1 MPVCLPRFARRLIV
15 ASTLAAVWMGGV
27 STLAQNPPDE
37 KKDEKKNEK
46 PKITIRATPPLS
58 FTPAKV
64 RVAVDLTGGDDDYED
79 FYCVTAEW
87 EWGDGTRSEK
97 TSDCEP
103 YQAGKSEITRRYTA
117 EHTYHFPEDYRID
130 FRLKRKNKTV
140 ASVRTTVKIRP
151 GSAGPFESP
160 GR

>member
-1 MPVCLPRFARRLIV
+1 MSVCLPRLARLLIV
-15 ASTLAAVWMGGV
+15 ACALAAVGMTGV
-27 STLAQNPPDE
+27 PTRAQKPE
-37 KKDEKKNEK
+37 EQKKPEK
-46 PKITIRATPPLS
+46 PKLTIRAAPPLS

-64 RVAVDLTGGDDDYED
+64 RAAVDLTGGDDDYED

-103 YQAGKSEITRRYTA
+103 YQAGKSEITRRYSA
-117 EHTYHFPEDYRID
+117 EHTYNFPEDYRID
-130 FRLKRKNKTV
+130 FRLKRKNRTV
-140 ASVRTTVKIRP
+140 ASVRTTIKVRQ
-151 GSAGPFESP
+151 GSAVPFESP